1 MRVRT
6 LVGQIQKLES
16 TNYILRSMQDAH
28 ANLDWGRWTANPTTA
43 RLLNAAPREMSVAER
58 RAYIAR
64 FDSRTSY
71 LLGIWRRADD
81 QLVGFWSIYVDSE
94 RSAFSL
100 NVLVGS
106 ADDRDQ
112 SALKETRD
120 LLYPYFFEELG
131 LENALCSAT
140 ARNEQMIAFLKRQ
153 RWAHEGT
160 VHKPSASGAGLTDI
174 LHFRLTREAWR
185 KRCADERASETET
198 GPLRGP

>member
-1 MRVRT
+1 
-6 LVGQIQKLES
+6 LGGQIHRLES
-16 TNYILRSMQDAH
+16 VNYILRTMQDAD
-28 ANLDWGRWTANPTTA
+28 ADLDWGRWTANPTTA
-43 RLLNAAPREMSVAER
+43 RLLNSAPREMSVGER
-58 RAYIAR
+58 RAYIGR
-64 FDSRTSY
+64 FDSQTSH

-81 QLVGFWSIYVDSE
+81 QLVGFWSIYVDPK

-140 ARNEQMIAFLKRQ
+140 ARNERMIAFLKRQ
-153 RWAHEGT
+153 RWTHEGT
-160 VHKPSASGAGLTDI
+160 VHKPSASGGGLTAI
-174 LHFRLTREAWR
+174 LHFKLTREAWR
-185 KRCADERASETET
+185 ERCADEGAKRASRTET
-198 GPLRGP
+198 GPAKGP

>member
-1 MRVRT
+1 
-6 LVGQIQKLES
+6 LGGQIHRLES
-16 TNYILRSMQDAH
+16 ANYILRTMQDAD
-28 ANLDWGRWTANPTTA
+28 ADLDWGRWTANPTTA
-43 RLLNAAPREMSVAER
+43 RLLNAAPREMSIAER

-64 FDSRTSY
+64 FDCRTSY
-71 LLGIWRRADD
+71 LLGIWRRAND
-81 QLVGFWSIYVDSE
+81 QLVGLWSVYVDPQ

-120 LLYPYFFEELG
+120 LLYPHFFEELG

-153 RWAHEGT
+153 RWTHEGT
-160 VHKPSASGAGLTDI
+160 IHKPAATGSGLTDI
-174 LHFRLTREAWR
+174 LHFKLTREAWR
-185 KRCADERASETET
+185 KRCADEEAERSAKTET
-198 GPLRGP
+198 GPAKGP